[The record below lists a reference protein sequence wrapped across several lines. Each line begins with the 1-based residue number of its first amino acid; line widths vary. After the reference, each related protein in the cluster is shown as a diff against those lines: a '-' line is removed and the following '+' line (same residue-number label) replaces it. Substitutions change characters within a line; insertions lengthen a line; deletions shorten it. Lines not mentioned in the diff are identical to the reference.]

1 MINSINTTFV
11 DFLSSSTKKKLS
23 NGVNFVISSVGVVI
37 DIVRLPSHIVAK
49 QI

>member
-23 NGVNFVISSVGVVI
+23 NGVNFAISIVGVVMI
-37 DIVRLPSHIVAK
+37 PNRETS
-49 QI
+49 QIYGY